1 VKIAG
6 GVRLDLTFLAKNSP
20 NSKNTLD
27 PPVKALNNLG
37 WNMDAPIPSEILD
50 RVTTFGELL
59 RYLRRRAGLTQT
71 ALSIAVGYSD
81 AQISRLEQ
89 NLRLPNFATVQARFL
104 PVLRLKHEPAAR
116 ERLQELAQQA
126 QQQRTDIHLGA
137 EVRSGRPSIAVLPFL
152 NISTDAENDY
162 FCEGLAEE
170 LINALTKIKGFFV
183 VARGSAFSFRGKEID
198 VREIGRRL
206 NVDTILE
213 GSIQKLGDRLR
224 VTAQLIDAGNG
235 FHFWS
240 ERFDCQMT
248 DIFAI
253 QDEITL
259 AIVKQ
264 LKVELLAKERAAVL
278 SKKQESL
285 ESYNLYLKGRFYWA
299 QRPQGIA
306 KAVEYFE
313 QAIDREPTSARAR
326 AGLADCYVTLGSWEN
341 GTLPPIEAMAK
352 AKAAASKALELD
364 SRLAEAHTTLA
375 YRTTHHDWDWVTAE
389 AQFKCAFELNP
400 NYAVCHHWYSHF
412 LTAVGR
418 AEESLSASRRCLELD
433 PLDLVINIH
442 MAWHYQ
448 FARQYDQAVEQCW
461 KTSEL
466 HPNSFWPAYFF
477 GLAYEQQGQID
488 RAVEELQ
495 IAVKMSGD
503 VTFASAALGHL
514 YGTNGKTADARAVFD
529 ELSARANRVYVPAY
543 DIALVCAGLGW
554 RDQAL
559 VYLTQAY
566 QERSGWM
573 TYLNVDPRLD
583 PLRDDARFID
593 LLHRVR
599 LNPRL
604 GSSQLLTSAEVKA

>member
-1 VKIAG
+1 
-6 GVRLDLTFLAKNSP
+6 
-20 NSKNTLD
+20 
-27 PPVKALNNLG
+27 
-37 WNMDAPIPSEILD
+37 MDGSIPSEILD
-50 RVTTFGELL
+50 KLTTFGELL

-71 ALSIAVGYSD
+71 QLSIAVGYSD

-89 NLRLPNFATVQARFL
+89 NLRLPNLATVQARFL
-104 PVLRLKHEPAAR
+104 PVLRLRNEPAAR
-116 ERLQELAQQA
+116 ERLLHLA
-126 QQQRTDIHLGA
+126 QQQRIDTHMSAELRLGQ
-137 EVRSGRPSIAVLPFL
+137 RSPSIAVLPFL

-162 FCEGLAEE
+162 FCEGLSEE

-198 VREIGRRL
+198 VREIGRLL

-213 GSIQKLGDRLR
+213 GSIQKVGDRLR

-240 ERFDCQMT
+240 ERFDRRMT
-248 DIFAI
+248 DVFAI

-264 LKVELLAKERAAVL
+264 LKVELLAKERVAVL
-278 SKKQESL
+278 AKKHESL

-306 KAVEYFE
+306 KAIESFE
-313 QAIDREPTSARAR
+313 QAIDKDPTFARAR

-341 GTLPPIEAMAK
+341 GTLRPIEAMAK
-352 AKAAASKALELD
+352 AKEAATKALELD
-364 SRLAEAHTTLA
+364 NRLAEAHTTLA
-375 YRTTHHDWDWVTAE
+375 YRTTHHDWDWGMAD
-389 AQFKCAFELNP
+389 AQFKHAFELNP

-418 AEESLSASRRCLELD
+418 TEESLSASRRCLELD

-448 FARQYDQAVEQCW
+448 FARQYEQAVEQCW

-477 GLAYEQQGQID
+477 GLAFEQQGQID
-488 RAVEELQ
+488 RAAEEFQ

-514 YGTNGKTADARAVFD
+514 YATVGKAAEARAVLN
-529 ELSARANRVYVPAY
+529 ELSARSNASTYQHTISPWYA
-543 DIALVCAGLGW
+543 
-554 RDQAL
+554 RD
-559 VYLTQAY
+559 
-566 QERSGWM
+566 
-573 TYLNVDPRLD
+573 LD
-583 PLRDDARFID
+583 GKTKHWI
-593 LLHRVR
+593 
-599 LNPRL
+599 
-604 GSSQLLTSAEVKA
+604 T

>member
-1 VKIAG
+1 
-6 GVRLDLTFLAKNSP
+6 
-20 NSKNTLD
+20 
-27 PPVKALNNLG
+27 
-37 WNMDAPIPSEILD
+37 MDAPIPSEILD
-50 RVTTFGELL
+50 RLTTFGELL

-89 NLRLPNFATVQARFL
+89 NLRLPNLATVQARFL

-116 ERLQELAQQA
+116 ERLLELAQQA

-183 VARGSAFSFRGKEID
+183 VARGSAFSFRGKQID

-213 GSIQKLGDRLR
+213 GSIQKAGDRLR

-240 ERFDCQMT
+240 ERFDRQMT

-264 LKVELLAKERAAVL
+264 LKVELLAKERVAVL

-306 KAVEYFE
+306 KAIEYFE

-412 LTAVGR
+412 LTATGR

-448 FARQYDQAVEQCW
+448 FARQYAQAVEQCW

-466 HPNSFWPAYFF
+466 HPNSFWPAYFL

-488 RAVEELQ
+488 RAVEEFQ
-495 IAVKMSGD
+495 VAVKMSGD

-514 YGTNGKTADARAVFD
+514 YGTIGKTAEARGAFD
-529 ELSARANRVYVPAY
+529 ELSARGGRVYVPAY

-554 RDQAL
+554 KDQAL
-559 VYLTQAY
+559 AYLTQAY

-583 PLRDDARFID
+583 PLRNDARFID
-593 LLHRVR
+593 LLHRLQ
-599 LNPRL
+599 LNPSE
-604 GSSQLLTSAEVKA
+604 GAGAPST

>member
-1 VKIAG
+1 
-6 GVRLDLTFLAKNSP
+6 
-20 NSKNTLD
+20 
-27 PPVKALNNLG
+27 
-37 WNMDAPIPSEILD
+37 MDASIPSEIL
-50 RVTTFGELL
+50 VKLTTFGELL

-71 ALSIAVGYSD
+71 QLSIAVGYSD

-89 NLRLPNFATVQARFL
+89 NLRFPNLATVQARFL
-104 PVLRLKHEPAAR
+104 PVLRLKNEPAAR
-116 ERLQELAQQA
+116 ERLLHLA
-126 QQQRTDIHLGA
+126 QQQRIDTYKGA
-137 EVRSGRPSIAVLPFL
+137 EVRAGQRTPSIAVLPFL

-162 FCEGLAEE
+162 LCEGLAEE
-170 LINALTKIKGFFV
+170 LINALTRIKGFFV
-183 VARGSAFSFRGKEID
+183 VARGSAFSFRGQEID

-213 GSIQKLGDRLR
+213 GSIQKVGDRLR
-224 VTAQLIDAGNG
+224 ITAQLIDAGNG

-240 ERFDCQMT
+240 ERFDRQMT
-248 DIFAI
+248 DVFAI
-253 QDEITL
+253 QDQITL

-264 LKVELLAKERAAVL
+264 LKVELLAKERVAVL
-278 SKKQESL
+278 AKKHESL

-306 KAVEYFE
+306 KAIESFQ
-313 QAIDREPTSARAR
+313 QAIDKDPTFARAR

-341 GTLPPIEAMAK
+341 GTLRPIEAMAK
-352 AKAAASKALELD
+352 AKEAATKALELD
-364 SRLAEAHTTLA
+364 NRLAEAHTTLA
-375 YRTTHHDWDWVTAE
+375 YRTTHHDWDWGTADS
-389 AQFKCAFELNP
+389 QFKHAFELNP
-400 NYAVCHHWYSHF
+400 NYAVCHHWYSHY

-418 AEESLSASRRCLELD
+418 TEESLRASRRCLELD
-433 PLDLVINIH
+433 PLDLVLNIH

-448 FARQYDQAVEQCW
+448 FARQYEQAVEQCW

-488 RAVEELQ
+488 RAAEEFQ

-503 VTFASAALGHL
+503 VTFASAGLGHL
-514 YGTNGKTADARAVFD
+514 YGVVGKAAEARAVFN

-543 DIALVCAGLGW
+543 DIALVCVGLGW
-554 RDQAL
+554 KDQAL
-559 VYLTQAY
+559 DYLSQAH

-583 PLRDDARFID
+583 PLRSDARFVE
-593 LLHRVR
+593 LLRRVR
-599 LNPRL
+599 LTPN
-604 GSSQLLTSAEVKA
+604 